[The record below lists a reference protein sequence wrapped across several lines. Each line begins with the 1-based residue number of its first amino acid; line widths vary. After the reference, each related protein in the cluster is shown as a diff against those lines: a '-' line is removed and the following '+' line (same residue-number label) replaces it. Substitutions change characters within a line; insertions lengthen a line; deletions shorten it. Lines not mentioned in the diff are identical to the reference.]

1 MTAGNR
7 RGQQAEE
14 LARRHLEGQGLRLIA
29 RNFRSRFGEIDLVM
43 RDRDE
48 LVFVE
53 VRLRGQGSL
62 LAAAESVDRRKQTR
76 LSATALHFF
85 QCHPGLAQ
93 TPSRFDVVAIS
104 DRNADSSIAWIK
116 DAFGVGS

>member
-1 MTAGNR
+1 MTAAGL

-29 RNFRSRFGEIDLVM
+29 RNYRSRFGEIDLVM

-53 VRLRGQGSL
+53 VRLRGRGSAL
-62 LAAAESVDRRKQTR
+62 EAVESVDRRKQTR
-76 LSATALHFF
+76 LSAAALHFF
-85 QCHPGLAQ
+85 QCNPRLAQ
-93 TPSRFDVVAIS
+93 APSRFDVVAIS
-104 DRNADSSIAWIK
+104 DRSSGSNIEWIK
-116 DAFGVGS
+116 NAFGVEP